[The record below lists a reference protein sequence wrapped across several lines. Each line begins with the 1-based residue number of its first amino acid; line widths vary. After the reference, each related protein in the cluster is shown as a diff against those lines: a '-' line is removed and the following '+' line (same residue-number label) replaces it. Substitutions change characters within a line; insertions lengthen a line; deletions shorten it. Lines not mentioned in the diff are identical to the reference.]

1 MQGQKH
7 SIKEWA
13 KDDRPREKLLSKN
26 PGALSD
32 SELIAILIRSGTR
45 EHSAVELAKQV
56 LKLGHNNLR
65 ELGKVSVQDLMKIKG
80 IGQAKAITIAAA
92 LELGRRRQVALS
104 LDKAVITN
112 SREVIGYLQPR
123 LRDLRHEVFGVVYL
137 NNAGKV
143 LHEEIISQGGLTG
156 TVADP
161 RLIFRKALEL
171 EAVKLILYHN
181 HPSGS
186 LHPSGQDVE
195 LTNKIREAARYLD
208 IRLMDHII
216 VSEEGYFSFADKGLL
231 L

>member
-13 KDDRPREKLLSKN
+13 KDDRPREKLLSKS
-26 PGALSD
+26 PTALSN
-32 SELIAILIRSGTR
+32 SELLAILIGSGTR
-45 EHSAVELAKQV
+45 DHSAVEVAKQV
-56 LKLGHNNLR
+56 LKMGGDNLQ
-65 ELGKVSVQDLMKIKG
+65 ELGKLSVQDLMKING

-92 LELGRRRQVALS
+92 LELGRRRQGTQL
-104 LDKAVITN
+104 LDKAIITT
-112 SREVIGYLQPR
+112 SREVANYLQPR
-123 LRDLRHEVFGVVYL
+123 LRDLRHEVFGVIYC

-143 LHEEIISQGGLTG
+143 LQEEIISQGGLTS

-161 RLIFRKALEL
+161 RLIFKKALEL

-186 LHPSGQDVE
+186 LHPSGQDKE

-231 L
+231 